1 MTNIITT
8 HERNNAMQQLYDMR
22 QRDTAGR
29 VQSGNAIADIL
40 HTDGYREWAAN
51 GRQAEPVPDTV
62 QPLTHSEA
70 LKYHDIPRL
79 DDLTADHMSQAQQTK
94 FNALLA
100 TVRQWR
106 NEWTEGRSLVLASPR
121 FGIGKTHI
129 AKALAA
135 SFDTLAI
142 VGGTET
148 ALINGRP
155 NWQIMKRSK
164 VITARQFMDALD
176 KGQQVTTRNTR
187 VLVLDDL
194 GREGN
199 IEYVAKE
206 NQIAEIQS
214 RYFELINYCND
225 MQISLIVTTNHR
237 VSEIPSLIGEASWS
251 RLQGMAPRGY
261 ILELG
266 DYPDMRVKE
275 SGR

>member
-1 MTNIITT
+1 MAI
-8 HERNNAMQQLYDMR
+8 
-22 QRDTAGR
+22 
-29 VQSGNAIADIL
+29 GNGLQMGDKLSQYQIRYTPSPIPKFLAF
-40 HTDGYREWAAN
+40 H
-51 GRQAEPVPDTV
+51 
-62 QPLTHSEA
+62 
-70 LKYHDIPRL
+70 HDIPRL
-79 DDLTADHMSQAQQTK
+79 DDLTADHMSQAQQVK
-94 FNALLA
+94 FGALLA

-142 VGGTET
+142 VDGTET

-164 VITARQFMDALD
+164 VITARQYMDAID
-176 KGQQVTTRNTR
+176 KGQQVTSRNTR

-199 IEYVAKE
+199 IEYVAKD
-206 NQIAEIQS
+206 NQVAEIQS

-261 ILELG
+261 ILGAWRLSRYAGEGVGTMNAAQLINQ
-266 DYPDMRVKE
+266 DSDLQDHYTPQEIVDSASAAR
-275 SGR
+275 SAAQ